1 MIFKSTELVEYLP
14 ILPSPHKIK
23 APGDFIGEFYQ
34 TIKNPNSFYDTSI
47 SLIAKP
53 NGNNRRKFR
62 LNSLMNINKYKKDHW
77 LILFVNKRCKI

>member
-1 MIFKSTELVEYLP
+1 MTFKAIELGEYLP

-34 TIKNPNSFYDTSI
+34 TFKNPNSFYDTSI

-53 NGNNRRKFR
+53 NGNNIRKFR
-62 LNSLMNINKYKKDHW
+62 LIYLMNINKYKKDHR
-77 LILFVNKRCKI
+77 LIL